1 MLLRITN
8 YGEPILRQKG
18 EAVNDFGEELKE
30 LFQDMV
36 ETMRHAE
43 GIGLAAQQIDKAIR
57 FCVVEVN
64 DNPDAPIFCILDGK
78 PVKPDLIMPL
88 ALANPK
94 VEALPGDDM
103 VYNEG
108 CLSFPEIN
116 GEVVRPDRVMVEY
129 RDLEGTLRKLE
140 CDGLL
145 SRCIQH
151 ESDHLVGKLF
161 IDRME
166 PDVLAEIKPDV
177 KELKRATK
185 KALKKESQ

>member
-1 MLLRITN
+1 
-8 YGEPILRQKG
+8 
-18 EAVNDFGEELKE
+18 
-30 LFQDMV
+30 MV

-43 GIGLAAQQIDKAIR
+43 GIGLAAQQVDKAIR
-57 FCVVEVN
+57 FCVAEVN
-64 DNPDAPIFCILDGK
+64 DNPDAPILCILDGK
-78 PVKPDLIMPL
+78 AVKPDLIMPL
-88 ALANPK
+88 ALANPE
-94 VEALPGDDM
+94 VETLPGDDM

-116 GEVVRPDRVMVEY
+116 GEVVRPDRVMVHY
-129 RDLEGTLRKLE
+129 QDLEGGLHKLE

-145 SRCIQH
+145 SRCLQH

-166 PDVLAEIKPDV
+166 PEVLAEIKPDV

-185 KALKKESQ
+185 KVLKKDSK